1 MKFLKKPKYKI
12 IVLVIFIIIMLLA
25 FLGIKE
31 LIYPNSSIDLY
42 GNRLEGIE
50 EVPIK
55 TDTINNIKDLIM
67 DTDKASSVDYYLNG
81 RIVKFIID
89 VKKDIDLV
97 DAKSMSD
104 SIIEKLSD
112 DQQSFY
118 DIEVFITS
126 KESKDS
132 EIYPIIGSKHRDSLT
147 FVWTK

>member
-12 IVLVIFIIIMLLA
+12 IILVVFIIIMILA

-42 GNRLEGIE
+42 GNRLDGIE
-50 EVPIK
+50 EFPIK
-55 TDTINNIKDLIM
+55 ADTVSNIKDLITE
-67 DTDKASSVDYYLNG
+67 TDKTNSVDYYLTG
-81 RIVKFIID
+81 RIIKFIID
-89 VKKDIDLV
+89 VKKDTDLV
-97 DAKSMSD
+97 DAKSMTD
-104 SIIEKLSD
+104 SIVEKLSD
-112 DQQSFY
+112 KQQSFY

-132 EIYPIIGSKHRDSLT
+132 EVYPIIGSKHRDSLT